1 MCCEIHDKIPNEI
14 LEKLPS
20 AFLEMWVGWNSLRS
34 AKKNPEKKCLGKI
47 YVKFSQEKKSQVD
60 IESINRGIPP
70 LIPEKTFGC
79 IPRNYL
85 EHFSLSKEISMK
97 IHVKII
103 GEITG
108 QTWEN

>member
-47 YVKFSQEKKSQVD
+47 YVKFSKEKNLR
-60 IESINRGIPP
+60 SI
-70 LIPEKTFGC
+70 
-79 IPRNYL
+79 
-85 EHFSLSKEISMK
+85 SK
-97 IHVKII
+97 VLI
-103 GEITG
+103 GEFHR
-108 QTWEN
+108 